1 MIEKEIVLRRI
12 YNKFVRNNIY
22 TFQNFYDIILLN
34 QEELGGDI
42 MKKRTPRETL
52 KSFSWIYV
60 VISLF
65 YVVGII
71 ICNVMPELKDGI
83 IEGLGK
89 DGMLSLNITA
99 GVTIVLNLWYF
110 WLCRRAAEGKSA
122 GTLYMILLI
131 IGVIGS
137 IITFVTTKGVGRA
150 LSFDAIV
157 DLCGLYFLMQVRK
170 EGK

>member
-1 MIEKEIVLRRI
+1 MS
-12 YNKFVRNNIY
+12 
-22 TFQNFYDIILLN
+22 
-34 QEELGGDI
+34 
-42 MKKRTPRETL
+42 KKSASENL
-52 KSFSWIYV
+52 KSFSWIYIV
-60 VISLF
+60 VSIF

-83 IEGLGK
+83 TEGLGE

-99 GVTIVLNLWYF
+99 GLTVIVNLWYF
-110 WLCRRAAEGKSA
+110 WLCRRAADGKSK

-131 IGVIGS
+131 LGVVS
-137 IITFVTTKGVGRA
+137 SLVTFFTTKGAGRA
-150 LSFDAIV
+150 LGFDAIV